1 VATSIGNK
9 TTCLYHAAS
18 DNLPAHHNCVYF
30 ETQEAAS
37 ATGFEPAENEGPGSA
52 GP

>member
-1 VATSIGNK
+1 M
-9 TTCLYHAAS
+9 S
-18 DNLPAHHNCVYF
+18 DNRPAEHNWVSF
-30 ETQEAAS
+30 ETQEEAS